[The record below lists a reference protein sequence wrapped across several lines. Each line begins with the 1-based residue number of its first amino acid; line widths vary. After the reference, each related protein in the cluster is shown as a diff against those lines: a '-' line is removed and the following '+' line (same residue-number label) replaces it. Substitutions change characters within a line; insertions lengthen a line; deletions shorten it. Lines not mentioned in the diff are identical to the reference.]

1 MSTQDLADGRLTPFN
16 GYAAPTWLACDN
28 CGNAVH
34 AGSIFCTSCGR
45 SLVAPA
51 ATDAEPPSTPPAA
64 KMCCLS
70 LGVLL
75 VLVGLAATMM
85 FRPFFS
91 ESISDLMMVAIVL
104 MVLVCP
110 ALCIWCFISNG
121 RCGSRT
127 PLNILTWSLQT
138 YSWFSHA
145 NALRRWPMHRLRYPR
160 IKNKIKTL
168 VVQTLMCG
176 CVRSVPGASSEGGS
190 DSSNADTAAAT
201 RYLPQDPERG
211 ASSSRWYRCGHRPV
225 LVRAAPD
232 MASERTGRR
241 INALDCI
248 EVIGD
253 PVPGASGLTFL
264 RLADGTGFCP
274 AVYAAPS
281 GVMTS
286 LFKETG
292 KPAGPFAVEW
302 VPAWMIARLPK
313 MILAH
318 MFFALGTEAP

>member
-1 MSTQDLADGRLTPFN
+1 
-16 GYAAPTWLACDN
+16 
-28 CGNAVH
+28 
-34 AGSIFCTSCGR
+34 
-45 SLVAPA
+45 
-51 ATDAEPPSTPPAA
+51 
-64 KMCCLS
+64 
-70 LGVLL
+70 
-75 VLVGLAATMM
+75 
-85 FRPFFS
+85 
-91 ESISDLMMVAIVL
+91 
-104 MVLVCP
+104 
-110 ALCIWCFISNG
+110 
-121 RCGSRT
+121 
-127 PLNILTWSLQT
+127 
-138 YSWFSHA
+138 
-145 NALRRWPMHRLRYPR
+145 
-160 IKNKIKTL
+160 
-168 VVQTLMCG
+168 MCG
-176 CVRSVPGASSEGGS
+176 CVRSVPGSEGGS

-241 INALDCI
+241 INKLDRI

-253 PVPGASGLTFL
+253 PVSGASGLTFL

-286 LFKETG
+286 VFKETG
-292 KPAGPFAVEW
+292 KPGPSVSQSAVEW

-313 MILAH
+313 MMLAH